1 MKKMKKFI
9 VFTLTASLISC
20 STKVDF
26 KDEKLDEEI
35 IKEGHR
41 LVTTLG
47 CNDCHSQKKMTDF
60 GPVPDQSF
68 LLSGHPEDQKLA
80 DYDSEITNS
89 GQWVLFSGSGIVAVG
104 PWGTSFASNLTPH
117 ETGIGKWSFE
127 QFKKAMKEG
136 KSKGLDGGRMLL
148 PPMPWVGYQSLND
161 NELWAI
167 FRYLQSISPVNN
179 RVPSP
184 MPPQSNCNKDGF

>member
-47 CNDCHSQKKMTDF
+47 CNDCHSQK
-60 GPVPDQSF
+60 
-68 LLSGHPEDQKLA
+68 
-80 DYDSEITNS
+80 
-89 GQWVLFSGSGIVAVG
+89 
-104 PWGTSFASNLTPH
+104 
-117 ETGIGKWSFE
+117 
-127 QFKKAMKEG
+127 
-136 KSKGLDGGRMLL
+136 
-148 PPMPWVGYQSLND
+148 ND
-161 NELWAI
+161 RL
-167 FRYLQSISPVNN
+167 RSS
-179 RVPSP
+179 S
-184 MPPQSNCNKDGF
+184 

>member
-1 MKKMKKFI
+1 
-9 VFTLTASLISC
+9 
-20 STKVDF
+20 
-26 KDEKLDEEI
+26 
-35 IKEGHR
+35 
-41 LVTTLG
+41 
-47 CNDCHSQKKMTDF
+47 
-60 GPVPDQSF
+60 
-68 LLSGHPEDQKLA
+68 
-80 DYDSEITNS
+80 
-89 GQWVLFSGSGIVAVG
+89 
-104 PWGTSFASNLTPH
+104 
-117 ETGIGKWSFE
+117 
-127 QFKKAMKEG
+127 MKEG